1 MHSAA
6 TQSAFHFHVTQ
17 ILIETPRQH
26 LTTQPVGNIQHRF
39 LSRHF
44 APTRH
49 IVPFS
54 VLGWD
59 ILILLKKI
67 ACHRETNPPLSPPF
81 WRYAY
86 ACAMVFMT
94 RILSFETDY
103 PRVSR
108 FPTRWSRGTKTLGT
122 RLMDGSKDTRS
133 YGRTLVQ
140 SSKPNFLAQ
149 MGYHIFLSMV
159 VRARTFGARGSAIN
173 NCFEFGQF

>member
-6 TQSAFHFHVTQ
+6 TQSALHFHVTQ
-17 ILIETPRQH
+17 ILIENPRQH

-86 ACAMVFMT
+86 ACAVVFMT

-108 FPTRWSRGTKTLGT
+108 NPTRWSRGTKTLGT
-122 RLMDGSKDTRS
+122 RLLSVIIHTFTSGSFIRCEC
-133 YGRTLVQ
+133 RTLAATTYF
-140 SSKPNFLAQ
+140 PE
-149 MGYHIFLSMV
+149 MIFPPTE
-159 VRARTFGARGSAIN
+159 ATN
-173 NCFEFGQF
+173 PDTT

>member
-6 TQSAFHFHVTQ
+6 TQSALHFHVTQ
-17 ILIETPRQH
+17 ILIENPRQH

-49 IVPFS
+49 IVPFA

-103 PRVSR
+103 PRVSGN
-108 FPTRWSRGTKTLGT
+108 PTRWSRGTKTLGT
-122 RLMDGSKDTRS
+122 RLAS
-133 YGRTLVQ
+133 
-140 SSKPNFLAQ
+140 LALSMLQ
-149 MGYHIFLSMV
+149 IELYQIFLPYDREDLGTRLGYTHHESP
-159 VRARTFGARGSAIN
+159 RLK
-173 NCFEFGQF
+173 

>member
-6 TQSAFHFHVTQ
+6 TQSALQFHVTQ
-17 ILIETPRQH
+17 ILIENPRQH
-26 LTTQPVGNIQHRF
+26 LTTQPVGNI
-39 LSRHF
+39 LSRHI

-54 VLGWD
+54 VLDWD

-67 ACHRETNPPLSPPF
+67 ACHRETNPPLSLPF

-86 ACAMVFMT
+86 ACTMVFMT

-108 FPTRWSRGTKTLGT
+108 NSTRWSRGTKTLGT
-122 RLMDGSKDTRS
+122 RLERVL
-133 YGRTLVQ
+133 YYLQ
-140 SSKPNFLAQ
+140 A
-149 MGYHIFLSMV
+149 H
-159 VRARTFGARGSAIN
+159 ARNELIILH
-173 NCFEFGQF
+173 

>member
-6 TQSAFHFHVTQ
+6 TQSALHFHVTQ
-17 ILIETPRQH
+17 ILIENPRQH

-108 FPTRWSRGTKTLGT
+108 NPTRWSRGTKTLGT
-122 RLMDGSKDTRS
+122 RLAISKKNRACAERPEVRNC
-133 YGRTLVQ
+133 GPAILV
-140 SSKPNFLAQ
+140 PRAAILLA
-149 MGYHIFLSMV
+149 
-159 VRARTFGARGSAIN
+159 SATD
-173 NCFEFGQF
+173 

>member
-6 TQSAFHFHVTQ
+6 TQSALHFHVTQ
-17 ILIETPRQH
+17 ILIENPRQH

-49 IVPFS
+49 IVPFA

-108 FPTRWSRGTKTLGT
+108 LLSPSLSLGT
-122 RLMDGSKDTRS
+122 RFTDKNALFFSVLQRKN
-133 YGRTLVQ
+133 TLKILH
-140 SSKPNFLAQ
+140 S
-149 MGYHIFLSMV
+149 G
-159 VRARTFGARGSAIN
+159 
-173 NCFEFGQF
+173 

>member
-6 TQSAFHFHVTQ
+6 TQSALHFHVTQ
-17 ILIETPRQH
+17 ILIENPRQH

-49 IVPFS
+49 IVPFA

-67 ACHRETNPPLSPPF
+67 ACHRETNPPLSLPF

-108 FPTRWSRGTKTLGT
+108 NPTRWSRGTKTLGT
-122 RLMDGSKDTRS
+122 RLELKLIGYNWKEAERKAQVHVRWRRFVDGLCST
-133 YGRTLVQ
+133 
-140 SSKPNFLAQ
+140 
-149 MGYHIFLSMV
+149 
-159 VRARTFGARGSAIN
+159 
-173 NCFEFGQF
+173 

>member
-6 TQSAFHFHVTQ
+6 TQSALHFHVTQ
-17 ILIETPRQH
+17 ILIENPRQH

-39 LSRHF
+39 LSRHC

-49 IVPFS
+49 IVPFA

-108 FPTRWSRGTKTLGT
+108 NPTRWSRGTKTLGT
-122 RLMDGSKDTRS
+122 RL
-133 YGRTLVQ
+133 VFC
-140 SSKPNFLAQ
+140 KPRPGKAAA
-149 MGYHIFLSMV
+149 YFLSYKWGYGPTVIDHLRKSV
-159 VRARTFGARGSAIN
+159 VDKHLDHSFGMLAVS
-173 NCFEFGQF
+173 FQLL

>member
-6 TQSAFHFHVTQ
+6 TQSALHFHVTQ
-17 ILIETPRQH
+17 ILIENPRQH

-49 IVPFS
+49 IVPFA

-94 RILSFETDY
+94 RILSFERIIPESLVTRPAGQGERRLWERDCRSLRIF
-103 PRVSR
+103 RVCAGVV
-108 FPTRWSRGTKTLGT
+108 TRK
-122 RLMDGSKDTRS
+122 
-133 YGRTLVQ
+133 
-140 SSKPNFLAQ
+140 KPFYVIIL
-149 MGYHIFLSMV
+149 
-159 VRARTFGARGSAIN
+159 
-173 NCFEFGQF
+173 

>member
-6 TQSAFHFHVTQ
+6 TQSALHFHVTQ
-17 ILIETPRQH
+17 ILIENPRQH

-108 FPTRWSRGTKTLGT
+108 NPTLWSRGTKTLGT
-122 RLMDGSKDTRS
+122 RLRPSSHSFSDQLRMRN
-133 YGRTLVQ
+133 RTDFRFEKKL
-140 SSKPNFLAQ
+140 NFRPSL
-149 MGYHIFLSMV
+149 
-159 VRARTFGARGSAIN
+159 N
-173 NCFEFGQF
+173 

>member
-6 TQSAFHFHVTQ
+6 TQSALHFHVTQ
-17 ILIETPRQH
+17 ILIENPRQH
-26 LTTQPVGNIQHRF
+26 LTTQPFGNIQHRF

-49 IVPFS
+49 IVPFA

-108 FPTRWSRGTKTLGT
+108 NPTRWSRGTKTLGT
-122 RLMDGSKDTRS
+122 RLGAWQMKTVRIRTTQTMLMTAVTMRFNCVKYKDFI
-133 YGRTLVQ
+133 RTA
-140 SSKPNFLAQ
+140 FL
-149 MGYHIFLSMV
+149 LCVS
-159 VRARTFGARGSAIN
+159 R
-173 NCFEFGQF
+173 

>member
-6 TQSAFHFHVTQ
+6 TQSALHFHVTQ
-17 ILIETPRQH
+17 ILIENPRQR

-39 LSRHF
+39 LSKHF

-67 ACHRETNPPLSPPF
+67 ACHRETNPPLSPQF
-81 WRYAY
+81 WPYAY

-108 FPTRWSRGTKTLGT
+108 NPTRWSRGTKTLGT
-122 RLMDGSKDTRS
+122 RLKFREIEIECRRAFPGIREI
-133 YGRTLVQ
+133 RFQ
-140 SSKPNFLAQ
+140 A
-149 MGYHIFLSMV
+149 LSHD
-159 VRARTFGARGSAIN
+159 FSAVYRME
-173 NCFEFGQF
+173 CRVKRYSHPVGF

>member
-6 TQSAFHFHVTQ
+6 TQSALHFHVTQ
-17 ILIETPRQH
+17 ILIENPRQH

-122 RLMDGSKDTRS
+122 RLIRICILCACLQL
-133 YGRTLVQ
+133 RRQ
-140 SSKPNFLAQ
+140 PCCIEFLA
-149 MGYHIFLSMV
+149 MRRFALKKKAFKNYF
-159 VRARTFGARGSAIN
+159 
-173 NCFEFGQF
+173 

>member
-6 TQSAFHFHVTQ
+6 TQSALHFHVTQ
-17 ILIETPRQH
+17 ILIENPRQH
-26 LTTQPVGNIQHRF
+26 LTLQPFGNIQHRF

-49 IVPFS
+49 IVPFA

-108 FPTRWSRGTKTLGT
+108 NPTRWSRGTKTLGT
-122 RLMDGSKDTRS
+122 RLPRDRAEKRLRKSLIRGTKRRLKGALIQKD
-133 YGRTLVQ
+133 L
-140 SSKPNFLAQ
+140 F
-149 MGYHIFLSMV
+149 
-159 VRARTFGARGSAIN
+159 VRRKMTAVD
-173 NCFEFGQF
+173 

>member
-6 TQSAFHFHVTQ
+6 TQSALHFHVTQ
-17 ILIETPRQH
+17 ILIENPRQH

-108 FPTRWSRGTKTLGT
+108 NPTRWSRGTKTLGT
-122 RLMDGSKDTRS
+122 RLTSFVPCSSLEGFSLPLTAVVGVEDGLHSCMVK
-133 YGRTLVQ
+133 
-140 SSKPNFLAQ
+140 NFAA
-149 MGYHIFLSMV
+149 F
-159 VRARTFGARGSAIN
+159 
-173 NCFEFGQF
+173 CP

>member
-6 TQSAFHFHVTQ
+6 TQSALHFHVTQ
-17 ILIETPRQH
+17 ILIENPRQD

-122 RLMDGSKDTRS
+122 RLAKAGNSNSIAR
-133 YGRTLVQ
+133 VQ
-140 SSKPNFLAQ
+140 AHFSSPHSSRRLRRLA
-149 MGYHIFLSMV
+149 IAAPPPLP
-159 VRARTFGARGSAIN
+159 IK
-173 NCFEFGQF
+173 

>member
-6 TQSAFHFHVTQ
+6 TQSALHFHVTQ
-17 ILIETPRQH
+17 ILIENPRQH

-49 IVPFS
+49 IVPFA

-103 PRVSR
+103 PRQ
-108 FPTRWSRGTKTLGT
+108 KCTLLFSPSAEKHIENSPL
-122 RLMDGSKDTRS
+122 RLSCCPF
-133 YGRTLVQ
+133 LV
-140 SSKPNFLAQ
+140 
-149 MGYHIFLSMV
+149 
-159 VRARTFGARGSAIN
+159 FGANIREKDCPWVDRKYVLFSAR
-173 NCFEFGQF
+173 FVS

>member
-1 MHSAA
+1 MFRSLSSS
-6 TQSAFHFHVTQ
+6 TIQNEDSLLTLETKSRISAFSSDTICFTFPRYTK
-17 ILIETPRQH
+17 IENPRQH
-26 LTTQPVGNIQHRF
+26 LTTQPFGNIQHRF

-49 IVPFS
+49 IVPFA

-108 FPTRWSRGTKTLGT
+108 NPTRWSRGTKTLGT
-122 RLMDGSKDTRS
+122 RLGKSLACALACF
-133 YGRTLVQ
+133 YRT
-140 SSKPNFLAQ
+140 N
-149 MGYHIFLSMV
+149 
-159 VRARTFGARGSAIN
+159 
-173 NCFEFGQF
+173 